1 MKDIIFIYFFG
12 QKIKKNHVFESY
24 LSSLEKIFW
33 PDTDACCCYILFLV
47 RVLVITRMS
56 TMRIILSALLC
67 LVFSPSIGG
76 FLFHSSPSPRSSSP
90 LRRFLPLVLDAS
102 PSSSPG
108 ELRNDMKMLLE
119 VSLGL
124 SNYQASKL
132 LDRCPE
138 WETTTVPAAA
148 ETLARLTTKCNLTP
162 TQLRYLIE
170 TTPTLLATEAEKIES
185 VFQFLESSANF
196 GVMEKRNVA
205 LVCPGVFDLNI
216 STELAPVLMAITAA
230 TDSQSELVLDAF
242 PDINESTLLTIK
254 AVLDIA
260 YSGDDEIELGCGD
273 EEDED
278 DDDEGA

>member
-1 MKDIIFIYFFG
+1 M
-12 QKIKKNHVFESY
+12 
-24 LSSLEKIFW
+24 
-33 PDTDACCCYILFLV
+33 
-47 RVLVITRMS
+47 
-56 TMRIILSALLC
+56 
-67 LVFSPSIGG
+67 
-76 FLFHSSPSPRSSSP
+76 
-90 LRRFLPLVLDAS
+90 LDAS